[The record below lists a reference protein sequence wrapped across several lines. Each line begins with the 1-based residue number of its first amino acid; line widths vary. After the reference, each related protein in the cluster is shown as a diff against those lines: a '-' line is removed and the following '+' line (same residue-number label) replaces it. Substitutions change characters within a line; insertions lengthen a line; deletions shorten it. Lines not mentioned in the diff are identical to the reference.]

1 MNMQV
6 TILLAQCTAA
16 HLTGSLSTVTK
27 VLEELEIKVNKI
39 DLMKF
44 PYFNGERTKGIDK
57 LMDQLKES
65 KGVIMMSNVPM
76 LSLHGAMQTF
86 FDWATLYD
94 SSYFSTPILAITYS
108 EWLGEVEAAESILK
122 MWNVLGGNDGI
133 KLCMNKGTAFEA
145 IKERVE
151 RIGEDFYRIMKQER
165 ESIAST
171 ERQVYTYLKSGQSLN
186 RSKDLQEIES
196 DSLAPQNDQ
205 EVKESKV
212 EIKSLTDILKGQ
224 GNKVN
229 LSTKEQTIKEITSLL
244 KKQVNKEE
252 GKEQDEFVTL
262 PAGIYKKPTAYSHV
276 PVMPRYLQQ
285 IPHYFIAQYD
295 KELDLT
301 IRYTIT
307 DSNEK
312 GFILVRDGD
321 CSYIEEGES
330 SPTVDLCM
338 AEDTLI
344 DLMKKRMTYQKA
356 FMLGK
361 LKVKGN
367 FAILPKIDQIFTAM

>member
-6 TILLAQCTAA
+6 TILLAQCTAS
-16 HLTGSLSTVTK
+16 HLTGSLSTVSK

-44 PYFNGERTKGIDK
+44 PYFNGVRTKEIDQ
-57 LMDQLKES
+57 LMEQLKES

-86 FDWATLYD
+86 FEWATLYEA
-94 SSYFSTPILAITYS
+94 SYFSTPILAITYS

-133 KLCMNKGTAFEA
+133 KLCMNKGTPFEA

-186 RSKDLQEIES
+186 NSRNLHEIES
-196 DSLAPQNDQ
+196 HSPAPQKDQ
-205 EVKESKV
+205 EVNENKV
-212 EIKSLTDILKGQ
+212 EVKSLTDILKGQ

-262 PAGIYKKPTAYSHV
+262 PAGIYKKPTAHSPV

-312 GFILVRDGD
+312 GYILVREGD
-321 CSYIEEGES
+321 CSYIEDGEF

-338 AEDTLI
+338 AEDTLM